1 VEGEMRFGICAV
13 LLGGVLQGS
22 IFLPMKLTRH
32 WQWENTW
39 ACFSAV
45 AYLCSPWFLA
55 YLLVPHFSQMLSELD
70 LRTVLTTLVF
80 GVGMGAGALMMGLA
94 YKYVGMAITFA
105 IVLGISSS
113 VGTLVPMLV
122 LAPDQVLK
130 HQGLVVIAGV
140 IIGLVGTG
148 VVTQAARM
156 RDAEKEAPEGHV
168 PSQTAGSLSKN
179 IMIGLGLSIA
189 SGFLSSCGNL
199 GFAFGAKISQMAHN
213 FGAGPTGAAS
223 AVWTMILLPVFLCNF
238 TYSLY
243 LLKKNKSSARFR
255 EPGTGHYWILAIAMG
270 IGWMAGMAAYGAG
283 ALSMGRI
290 GTSVG
295 WILFLS
301 SMIIVAN
308 VLGALTGEWKGAQ
321 AKTLKIMAAGIAILI
336 AAIVVVGM
344 AGTSA

>member
-1 VEGEMRFGICAV
+1 
-13 LLGGVLQGS
+13 
-22 IFLPMKLTRH
+22 
-32 WQWENTW
+32 
-39 ACFSAV
+39 
-45 AYLCSPWFLA
+45 
-55 YLLVPHFSQMLSELD
+55 MLRELD
-70 LRTVLTTLVF
+70 LRTLLTTLVF

-94 YKYVGMAITFA
+94 YKYVGMAVTFA

-122 LAPDQVLK
+122 LTPDQVLK
-130 HQGLVVIAGV
+130 HQGLAVIAGV
-140 IIGLVGTG
+140 VIALVGTG

-156 RDAEKEAPEGHV
+156 RDAEKETPEVHV
-168 PSQTAGSLSKN
+168 SSQAGGSLSKN
-179 IMIGLGLSIA
+179 IVIGLGLSIA
-189 SGFLSSCGNL
+189 SGLFSSCGNL
-199 GFAFGAKISQMAHN
+199 GFAFGAKISQMAHD

-255 EPGTGHYWILAIAMG
+255 ESGTGHYWILAIAMG

-321 AKTLKIMAAGIAILI
+321 PKTLKIMAAGISILI